1 MRELGSSFM
10 RANRS
15 DGPIRRL
22 LQKVLFL
29 QEDERRQVAREL
41 HEDAG
46 QLLTS
51 LLFGLKMLEGA
62 QSLEQVKDQLPVLKQ
77 QTWDALETMR
87 QVSVA
92 LRPPLLEDL
101 GLVATLRS
109 FVRDFGARHQVKVA
123 FSAKGEEVRLDPI
136 HEVTVFRIVQEALT
150 NAGKYARA
158 STLRVAVHFASD
170 HLQVVVADD
179 GVGFDEPSGG
189 AVPHPDEPVG
199 IAGMQLRA
207 DLLGGTCTVD
217 SAAGAGVTVTL
228 RVPLSSTPADDKEP
242 SSR

>member
-1 MRELGSSFM
+1 MP
-10 RANRS
+10 
-15 DGPIRRL
+15 DPGPWRTRQPARRIRRL

-51 LLFGLKMLEGA
+51 LLFGIKILEGC
-62 QSLEQVKDQLPVLKQ
+62 QSLDQVKAQLPVLKQ

-101 GLVATLRS
+101 GLVATLHS
-109 FVRDFGARHQVKVA
+109 FVRDFGARHQVQAV
-123 FSAKGEEVRLDPI
+123 FSSSGEEVRLDPL
-136 HEVTVFRIVQEALT
+136 HEVTVFRIVQEALV

-158 STLRVAVHFASD
+158 SRVSVAVRFTPE
-170 HLQVVVADD
+170 HLQVVVADN
-179 GVGFDEPSGG
+179 GVGFDGLPGS
-189 AVPHPDEPVG
+189 AASSLDEPVG

-207 DLLGGTCTVD
+207 DLLGGSCAVD
-217 SAAGAGVTVTL
+217 STAGAGVTVTL
-228 RVPLSSTPADDKEP
+228 RVPLPCHPSADKELP
-242 SSR
+242 RA

>member
-1 MRELGSSFM
+1 MGNSEATERV
-10 RANRS
+10 RQP
-15 DGPIRRL
+15 DGRIRRL
-22 LQKVLFL
+22 LQRMLVL

-46 QLLTS
+46 QLLTT
-51 LLFGLKMLEGA
+51 LLFGIKLLEGA
-62 QSLEQVKDQLPVLKQ
+62 QTLDQVKAQLPALKQ

-123 FSAKGEEVRLDPI
+123 FSACGPEVRLDPI
-136 HEVTVFRIVQEALT
+136 QEVTVFRIVQEALA
-150 NAGKYARA
+150 NAGKYAGA
-158 STLRVAVHFASD
+158 SLLRVGVHFAPD

-179 GVGFDEPSGG
+179 GVGFDDPQAGS
-189 AVPHPDEPVG
+189 APVPTESVG

-217 SAAGAGVTVTL
+217 SAAGDGVTVTL
-228 RVPLSSTPADDKEP
+228 RVPIPEDPAPDKEP
-242 SSR
+242 HAP